1 MNESFVFE
9 FGQNLRN
16 SFSNPRSGPSP
27 SVADGC
33 DQFADTLPAIK
44 KIDVNEILRW
54 HKVQSR
60 SPVVIKQQPEFFFP
74 DLNVVS
80 QLIPHVRWYITWRYH
95 FLASNIEP
103 LAQTWIIHGFH

>member
-16 SFSNPRSGPSP
+16 PFSNPRSGPSP

-33 DQFADTLPAIK
+33 DQSADTLPAIK
-44 KIDVNEILRW
+44 KINVNEILRW

-60 SPVVIKQQPEFFFP
+60 PPVVIKEQSKFFFP
-74 DLNVVS
+74 HLNAVGR
-80 QLIPHVRWYITWRYH
+80 LIPHV
-95 FLASNIEP
+95 
-103 LAQTWIIHGFH
+103 